1 MAARAQDSGSLEPGK
16 DTPMSAMPSSSMRW
30 LALLALATLI
40 LMYAA
45 GVQDREL
52 VHVLV
57 QRLDG
62 PILGV
67 LLGLSANQI
76 AAAGGRS

>member
-1 MAARAQDSGSLEPGK
+1 MTAPAQDSGSREPGK
-16 DTPMSAMPSSSMRW
+16 DTSMSTMPSSSMRW

-52 VHVLV
+52 VHALV

-62 PILGV
+62 PLLGV